1 MAKTSVIERDK
12 KRRNLEKKFRAKR
25 EDLLQLRTE
34 AFKKGEIPWEIQ
46 LKLQE
51 LPKNSNRTRQ
61 QRRCR
66 LCGRPRGVLKKFGL
80 CRLCLRKFAMWG
92 YMPGLEK
99 ASW

>member
-12 KRRNLEKKFRAKR
+12 KRRYMEKKVRAKR
-25 EDLLQLRTE
+25 KELLKQRAE
-34 AFKKGEIPWEIQ
+34 AFKQGEIPWEIQ
-46 LKLQE
+46 LKLQK
-51 LPKNSNRTRQ
+51 LPRNSSPTRL

-66 LCGRPRGVLKKFGL
+66 LCGRPRGVLRKFGL
-80 CRLCLRKFAMWG
+80 CRACLRKYAMQG